1 MNIARYAE
9 PELHFKYGKI
19 LNEVSSVLGSEE
31 NWYLQEVLN
40 LGKLS
45 AENLTKAFNLMEENK
60 TNGKKL
66 VLKVE

>member
-31 NWYLQEVLN
+31 NWYLARGFKFRKVVCREPD
-40 LGKLS
+40 
-45 AENLTKAFNLMEENK
+45 
-60 TNGKKL
+60 KKL
-66 VLKVE
+66 LI